1 MGKLFEEDKA
11 VREFVEAL
19 LSKRILSDEERE
31 KYLAIEQ
38 EVSEKSL
45 AYYNLRQNS
54 DEAPDLQIEKD
65 KMQVA
70 KTAIERYA
78 GNLEGATELTH
89 EANRQIELRVKKP
102 LFKERVFNALVSIN
116 DSIRNLG
123 NFLLRKAIIQEGNFV
138 DLKRLLYEK
147 GKDPSEE
154 LALLKKDVII
164 PYLIS
169 IGLTALASPFFY
181 VGLTAD
187 KQPIGLVI
195 AAVAALF
202 MGFSIFGGY
211 SNWRLIRNTKNK
223 YHEIIG
229 GEQIEA
235 LH

>member
-19 LSKRILSDEERE
+19 LSMRTLTDKERE
-31 KYLAIEQ
+31 RYLAIEQ
-38 EVSEKSL
+38 TVSEKSL
-45 AYYNLRQNS
+45 SYHNLKQNS
-54 DEAPDLQIEKD
+54 DEAPDLGIEKG
-65 KMQVA
+65 KMQIA

-78 GNLEGATELTH
+78 GELEGATDLIL
-89 EANRQIELRVKKP
+89 EADKQIELRTEKP
-102 LFKERVFNALVSIN
+102 LFKERVFNALVSLKH
-116 DSIRNLG
+116 SFRNLG
-123 NFLLRKAIIQEGNFV
+123 NSIWRKFIIQEGNFV
-138 DLKRLLYEK
+138 DLKRLLHEK
-147 GKDPSEE
+147 GKDPSQE
-154 LALLKKDVII
+154 LGLLKKDVTVPYII
-164 PYLIS
+164 S
-169 IGLTALASPFFY
+169 VGLTALASPFLY